1 MKYQGKE
8 GDRDEEKR
16 KRQRLRCHP
25 EQFRHNK
32 HMASFTPASHLHRSS
47 PPSHIS
53 HLARPI
59 ARNHQ
64 DKSVSLKRAFLHPH
78 PLPIFDSLMGR
89 VFMRFAIDTVDET
102 GNNRIYIGTPLGMAE
117 DKLCVQLRDREMKIQ
132 IDKIVD
138 WFQIDLPESRERG
151 QLFQR

>member
-1 MKYQGKE
+1 
-8 GDRDEEKR
+8 
-16 KRQRLRCHP
+16 
-25 EQFRHNK
+25 
-32 HMASFTPASHLHRSS
+32 MASFTPASHLHRSS

>member
-1 MKYQGKE
+1 
-8 GDRDEEKR
+8 
-16 KRQRLRCHP
+16 
-25 EQFRHNK
+25 
-32 HMASFTPASHLHRSS
+32 
-47 PPSHIS
+47 
-53 HLARPI
+53 
-59 ARNHQ
+59 
-64 DKSVSLKRAFLHPH
+64 
-78 PLPIFDSLMGR
+78 
-89 VFMRFAIDTVDET
+89 MRFAIDTVDET